1 MGSQLRRGNDND
13 IKQHFYEGREVQES
27 FGVLRTESYRIIKQL
42 SKELKANDYIVIA
55 GRVSRRYLKKFVD
68 MQERI

>member
-1 MGSQLRRGNDND
+1 M
-13 IKQHFYEGREVQES
+13 I
-27 FGVLRTESYRIIKQL
+27 TESYRIIKQL

-68 MQERI
+68 M